1 MRAER
6 QLNCYQMYCC
16 MNSHLYGI
24 VDLSLCG
31 LFWLGYI
38 TRFATGLIF
47 FVQYGWCACRSFL
60 FLSLFLCFS
69 LALTL
74 FVCVIVCES
83 ANVCLVAEEE
93 RWQTASQFLFFFFF
107 PVTPPPHLSR
117 PVSLHAGTRCT
128 VWFGVKCCAVL
139 WHIEL
144 LCAVLCCSLLC
155 YVKRKTH
162 F

>member
-1 MRAER
+1 MRAKR
-6 QLNCYQMYCC
+6 QLNCIKIHELTFIWNM
-16 MNSHLYGI
+16 SF
-24 VDLSLCG
+24 CG

-38 TRFATGLIF
+38 TRFSTGLIF
-47 FVQYGWCACRSFL
+47 LYSMDDVPVDPSL

-93 RWQTASQFLFFFFF
+93 RCQSALQFLFFFFF

-128 VWFGVKCCAVL
+128 VWFGVKCCVVL
-139 WHIEL
+139 
-144 LCAVLCCSLLC
+144 
-155 YVKRKTH
+155 
-162 F
+162 